1 MILKPLPL
9 WMKKHLTTS
18 KAIIQKM
25 MIMIM
30 ICSEQVMMMT
40 ICLMR
45 QQIF

>member
-1 MILKPLPL
+1 MILKHLHL
-9 WMKKHLTTS
+9 WMKKHLTTL

-25 MIMIM
+25 MIM

-40 ICLMR
+40 ICSMR

>member
-25 MIMIM
+25 MIMI
-30 ICSEQVMMMT
+30 CSEQVMMMT
-40 ICLMR
+40 ICSMR

>member
-1 MILKPLPL
+1 MILKHLHL

-18 KAIIQKM
+18 KVIIQKM
-25 MIMIM
+25 MIM